1 MNKKRI
7 IAIVLVLTIITSALV
22 ALSGCNTKTYN
33 DTIKYVIE
41 DNGEITI
48 VEYTDK
54 TYITEVDIP
63 DEIDGIPVTKIADF
77 GVVDAESIRLIKIGK
92 NVREI
97 GDWAFTNNQNLD
109 AFEVSPENEHFV
121 SVEGVLFTKDMKKIL
136 FYPCGKGSELSKKME
151 VLQYASYVIPEGVE
165 VIGEHCFWECYYV
178 ENLTLPSTLKAIE
191 EKAFYAMSALKG
203 ITLPEG
209 LEVIEKD
216 AFTNCNNE
224 TFSSIVIPSTIK
236 EIGDFA
242 FYNCGNIKN
251 ITINRDESEIAFGNK
266 WYPTNEGRK
275 IKELVITCNGQ
286 KYDVK

>member
-7 IAIVLVLTIITSALV
+7 ISIILAITIVTSAL
-22 ALSGCNTKTYN
+22 AILSGCNTKTYN

-48 VEYTDK
+48 TEYTDK

-63 DEIDGIPVTKIADF
+63 DEIDGHPVTKIADF
-77 GVVDAESIRLIKIGK
+77 GVVNAESIRLIKIGK
-92 NVREI
+92 NVKEI

-109 AFEVSPENEHFV
+109 AFEVSPENEYFV
-121 SVEGVLFTKDMKKIL
+121 SVDGVLFTKDMKKIL

-178 ENLTLPSTLKAIE
+178 ESLTLPSTLKVIE

-216 AFTNCNNE
+216 VFTNCNNE
-224 TFSSIVIPSTIK
+224 TFSSIVIPSTIR

-242 FYNCGNIKN
+242 FYNCGNIKE
-251 ITINRDESEIAFGNK
+251 IIINRVESEITFGNK

-275 IKELVITCNGQ
+275 IKELVITCAGQ
-286 KYDVK
+286 KYNVK